1 MSKFYGDY
9 IALDDIS
16 FSIPKGAVFG
26 LLGPNGAGKTSLI
39 RILNQI
45 VLADKG
51 KVLLDGEELNESH
64 ISQIGYLPEER
75 GLYKSMKVGEQAM
88 YLARL
93 KGMSKEDAKEKLLV
107 WFEKFGITDW
117 WDKKIQ
123 ELSKGM
129 AQKVQFIV
137 TVLHEPKLLIFDEP
151 FSGFDPV
158 NAELIANE
166 ILELKEKGATIIF
179 STHRMESVEKMCD
192 YIVLIHKSKK
202 ILEGNL
208 VELQKKYRTYLFEI
222 GIKTEYGDKLKKELS
237 LDYQIKDANFQT
249 LHNDVRLM
257 VQLKEAQSSEALL
270 EKIKTLGSVTHFLE
284 QIPTMNSIFMNAVSN
299 QFVNN

>member
-93 KGMSKEDAKEKLLV
+93 KGMSKEHAREKLLI

-208 VELQKKYRTYLFEI
+208 VELQKKYHTYLFEI
-222 GIKTEYGDKLKKELS
+222 GIKTEDEDKLKKELS

-257 VQLKEAQSSEALL
+257 VQLKEGQSTEALL
-270 EKIKTLGSVTHFLE
+270 EKMKTLGSVTHFLE

>member
-1 MSKFYGDY
+1 
-9 IALDDIS
+9 
-16 FSIPKGAVFG
+16 
-26 LLGPNGAGKTSLI
+26 
-39 RILNQI
+39 
-45 VLADKG
+45 
-51 KVLLDGEELNESH
+51 
-64 ISQIGYLPEER
+64 
-75 GLYKSMKVGEQAM
+75 MKVGEQAM

-93 KGMSKEDAKEKLLV
+93 KGMSKEDAREKLLI

-222 GIKTEYGDKLKKELS
+222 GIKTEDEDKLKKELS

-257 VQLKEAQSSEALL
+257 VQLKEGQSTEALL
-270 EKIKTLGSVTHFLE
+270 EKMKTLGSVTHFLE